1 MASSTLSSSFSLAK
15 PLGFCL
21 TASLLVADV
30 AEGGQARRLGVQAG
44 MRVAKASGRELA
56 TADDFFGAIARAK
69 EHFTSITL
77 ELCAM
82 PAAAAPAEPDDARR
96 RGRKRRAPA
105 APVPAAAP
113 AAAPPD
119 SAAVEWERKR
129 AAAARKAR
137 EDVKFFGEKREAQWL
152 RVQPAKTRILGAA
165 RKETSF
171 ARERVP
177 AIAGQARYRLH
188 TLQKEKQ
195 LHRQRMEERERAAR
209 ENQLDDY
216 NHTTPSCYRTNK
228 RNPLPLSRNPPL
240 IHTAR
245 PIRKENTARSRSGRT
260 RSKQRRTAS
269 RARSRRS
276 RARSRR

>member
-1 MASSTLSSSFSLAK
+1 MASLTLSFSLAK

-77 ELCAM
+77 ELCAV
-82 PAAAAPAEPDDARR
+82 PAVAAPAAPDDEARR
-96 RGRKRRAPA
+96 RGRRKRPAPA
-105 APVPAAAP
+105 AALAAAP
-113 AAAPPD
+113 AAASAPPD
-119 SAAVEWERKR
+119 TAAVEWERAR

-137 EDVKFFGEKREAQWL
+137 EDGQFFAEKREAQWQ

-195 LHRQRMEERERAAR
+195 QHRQRMEERERAAR

-216 NHTTPSCYRTNK
+216 NHY
-228 RNPLPLSRNPPL
+228 
-240 IHTAR
+240 
-245 PIRKENTARSRSGRT
+245 
-260 RSKQRRTAS
+260 
-269 RARSRRS
+269 
-276 RARSRR
+276 